1 MSETIINHVYNLYQI
16 DADEHQQNSST
27 IFNDSSTTSAVI
39 TTLYRPYDSFIEEE
53 HCMNHNVNNVSYL
66 NVTCETIL
74 NYSIPLYG
82 FCMPFLLFITVT
94 ANSLIVLVLSK
105 RNMATPTN
113 MVLMGKFYFIY
124 FIYIVQ

>member
-1 MSETIINHVYNLYQI
+1 MSEAIINHVNNLYQI
-16 DADEHQQNSST
+16 DDGQNSSN

-39 TTLYRPYDSFIEEE
+39 TLYRPYDSFIEEE
-53 HCMNHNVNNVSYL
+53 HCMNHNTNNVSYL

-113 MVLMGKFYFIY
+113 MVLMGKLNFIS
-124 FIYIVQ
+124 